1 MKSDHRILAVLGLL
15 LMLGGGMLL
24 LSRWIMP
31 ALSSS
36 ISGIGAFPLVIGL
49 VLLGVAEEQWRHARS
64 EASRTPDADR
74 TPVEPAVGDDGG
86 AGAL

>member
-1 MKSDHRILAVLGLL
+1 MKSDHRILAVLGVL
-15 LMLGGGMLL
+15 LMVCGGTLL

-49 VLLGVAEEQWRHARS
+49 VLLGVAEEQWRHARAES
-64 EASRTPDADR
+64 GRAEKTDR
-74 TPVEPAVGDDGG
+74 TPASTPASDEQ
-86 AGAL
+86 

>member
-1 MKSDHRILAVLGLL
+1 MKSDHRMLAVLGVL
-15 LMLGGGMLL
+15 LMLCGGLLL

-49 VLLGVAEEQWRHARS
+49 VLLGVAEEQWRHARAES
-64 EASRTPDADR
+64 SRDESTDRAAAPTATPDKQ
-74 TPVEPAVGDDGG
+74 
-86 AGAL
+86 